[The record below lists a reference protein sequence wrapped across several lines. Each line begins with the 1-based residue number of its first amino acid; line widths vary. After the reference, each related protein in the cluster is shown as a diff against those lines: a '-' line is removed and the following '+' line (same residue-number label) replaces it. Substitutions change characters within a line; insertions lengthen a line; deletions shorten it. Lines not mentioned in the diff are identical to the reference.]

1 LILQRRP
8 GSIRRQH
15 EKGAAS
21 MRRSLR
27 RGRALLAAIGLL
39 AGATAVPAET
49 ARYWPPITD
58 PPTEVRAP
66 GRFVWVEL
74 LTLDVGTAAEFYGK
88 VFGWTFET
96 YGPKDDLKTYT
107 LVLSGGTPIGG
118 MVYVRPRE
126 PRKYPLSRWVGFIS
140 VTDVPAAAAL
150 TEKDGGKVIVSA
162 RKVGERGTEALLMDP
177 EGGIFGVINSAT
189 GDPEDYL
196 AGDGQWLWAELWAGD
211 AEKMA
216 AFYKGIGPY
225 EVRGGAASGET
236 TGFQLW
242 SGGYARAGILPRPA
256 KVPTTWLPYVRVQ
269 SVTDTVARASEAG
282 GKVVMPPA
290 QVHGT
295 SVAVILDPTGAPFA
309 VAEWP
314 AVAREAAR

>member
-1 LILQRRP
+1 
-8 GSIRRQH
+8 
-15 EKGAAS
+15 
-21 MRRSLR
+21 MRNLPRK
-27 RGRALLAAIGLL
+27 GRALLVVLGLL
-39 AGATAVPAET
+39 AGGTAVSAES

-58 PPTEVRAP
+58 PPTANRDP

-107 LVLSGGTPIGG
+107 LVLSAGTPIGG

-126 PRKYPLSRWVGFIS
+126 PEKYPSSRWVGFIS
-140 VTDVPAAAAL
+140 VADVAATAAL
-150 TEKDGGKVIVSA
+150 AEKDGGKVMVSA
-162 RKVGERGTEALLMDP
+162 RKVGDRGTEALLMDP

-211 AEKMA
+211 ADKMA
-216 AFYKGIGPY
+216 AYYKAIGPY
-225 EVRGGAASGET
+225 EIRGGAASGET
-236 TGFQLW
+236 SGYQLW
-242 SGGYARAGILPRPA
+242 SGGYARAGILPKQA
-256 KVPTTWLPYVRVQ
+256 KVPTTWLPYVRVK
-269 SVTDTVARASEAG
+269 SVADTVATASAAG
-282 GKVVMPPA
+282 GKVVMQPV
-290 QVHGT
+290 QMHGT
-295 SVAVILDPTGAPFA
+295 SMAVILDPTGAPFA

-314 AVAREAAR
+314 ATAREAAR